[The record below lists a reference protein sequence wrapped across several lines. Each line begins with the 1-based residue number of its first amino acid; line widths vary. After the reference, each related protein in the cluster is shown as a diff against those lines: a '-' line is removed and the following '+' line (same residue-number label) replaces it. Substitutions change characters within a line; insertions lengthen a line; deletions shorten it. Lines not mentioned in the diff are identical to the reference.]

1 MTSAAT
7 EQRAPESTRRLTGR
21 DGIRGIKARA
31 AVALQDAFL
40 QRALPVSQDGMRF
53 KRDAAVEAF
62 GHEHFEALRKW
73 AEQLRRHTLEH
84 LDYYLQQLATN
95 VRANGGHVF
104 FAETAQDAVDY
115 IMNVVRRRGVKT
127 VIKSKSMVSEEV
139 LLNDALIAEGVRPV
153 ETDLGEYI
161 IQLAGHTPSHIIGPA
176 LHMSRDE
183 IADIF
188 SREAGR
194 ELPADSEVLTAYAR
208 ERLRE
213 DFLAAD
219 MGVTGCN
226 FAVAE
231 NGAIAIVTNE
241 GNGRMVTSL
250 PPVQVTI
257 MGMERIVPTMADL
270 DAMLDLLPRSA
281 TGQKASVYT
290 TITRGVR
297 GEGEPDGPEEFHLVI
312 VDNGRSRLIGGDFQ
326 DVLHC
331 IRCGACLNACPVY
344 RHIGGHAYGWVY
356 SGPIGAVLTPL
367 LKGFEEYGDLPDASS
382 LCGACHEVCPV
393 RIPLHDYLIGLRTEA
408 KKRQEPPWSERTAFA
423 LWAWAMGSVGS
434 YRFAQR
440 LARWLQKPFMD
451 RGVVSR
457 GPGPLAAWTRQRD
470 LPPVAARTFRERW
483 NDLAREG
490 TDARAAVAGGRPMT
504 PS

>member
-7 EQRAPESTRRLTGR
+7 EQRTPESTRRLTGR

-31 AVALQDAFL
+31 AVALEDGDL
-40 QRALPVSQDGMRF
+40 QRGRPVVQDGMRC

-208 ERLRE
+208 
-213 DFLAAD
+213 
-219 MGVTGCN
+219 
-226 FAVAE
+226 
-231 NGAIAIVTNE
+231 
-241 GNGRMVTSL
+241 
-250 PPVQVTI
+250 
-257 MGMERIVPTMADL
+257 
-270 DAMLDLLPRSA
+270 
-281 TGQKASVYT
+281 
-290 TITRGVR
+290 
-297 GEGEPDGPEEFHLVI
+297 
-312 VDNGRSRLIGGDFQ
+312 
-326 DVLHC
+326 
-331 IRCGACLNACPVY
+331 
-344 RHIGGHAYGWVY
+344 
-356 SGPIGAVLTPL
+356 
-367 LKGFEEYGDLPDASS
+367 
-382 LCGACHEVCPV
+382 
-393 RIPLHDYLIGLRTEA
+393 
-408 KKRQEPPWSERTAFA
+408 
-423 LWAWAMGSVGS
+423 
-434 YRFAQR
+434 
-440 LARWLQKPFMD
+440 
-451 RGVVSR
+451 
-457 GPGPLAAWTRQRD
+457 
-470 LPPVAARTFRERW
+470 
-483 NDLAREG
+483 
-490 TDARAAVAGGRPMT
+490 
-504 PS
+504 